1 MFGSYIQFYLAE
13 LRALVALE
21 GMKHEMKW
29 EVIYRF
35 SLGKLLDQ
43 ICILE
48 PYSSFIYE
56 TLEKGNNY

>member
-1 MFGSYIQFYLAE
+1 MFGSYIQCHLAE
-13 LRALVALE
+13 LRALVTLE
-21 GMKHEMKW
+21 GMEQEMKW

-35 SLGKLLDQ
+35 SLGKFLDQ

-48 PYSSFIYE
+48 PYSNFIYD